1 MLTRHHLLA
10 ILFLCISPV
19 VFATNAPLRLYSP
32 VNLEQFVGTWYEI
45 EALPNYFQKDCRCT
59 TDKYFKEG
67 SSYRLINQCQK
78 TQKNNQFSISS
89 AAITIIKN
97 TKNAGI
103 KAQFVWPVKTSY
115 YVIYHDP
122 DYRYCLVGNKAR
134 SKLWLMSR
142 TTTIDEKARQ
152 LLYKIAKKE
161 QYDISKLIKIDQSCH
176 DTTASQSTK
185 TMTTHIK
192 INAA

>member
-19 VFATNAPLRLYSP
+19 VFATNTPLRLYSP
-32 VNLEQFVGTWYEI
+32 VDLEQFMGTWYEI
-45 EALPNYFQKDCRCT
+45 EALPNYFQKGCRCT
-59 TDKYFKEG
+59 TDQYLKEG

-78 TQKNNQFSISS
+78 TKKNNQLATSN

-97 TKNAGI
+97 TGNAGI
-103 KAQFVWPVKTSY
+103 NAQFVWPIKTNY
-115 YVIYHDP
+115 YVIYHDA
-122 DYRYCLVGNKAR
+122 DYRYCLVGNQAR
-134 SKLWLMSR
+134 NKLWLMSR
-142 TTTIDEKARQ
+142 TTTMDEKTRQ
-152 LLYKIAKKE
+152 LLYKIAKQE
-161 QYDISKLIKIDQSCH
+161 QYDISKLVKIDQSCH

-185 TMTTHIK
+185 TTTTHIK